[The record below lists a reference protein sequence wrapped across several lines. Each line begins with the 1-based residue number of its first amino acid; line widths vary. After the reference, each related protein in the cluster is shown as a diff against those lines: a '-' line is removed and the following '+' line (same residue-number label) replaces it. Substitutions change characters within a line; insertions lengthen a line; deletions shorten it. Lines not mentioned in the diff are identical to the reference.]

1 MPGVKGKGGVKGRSG
16 RKSKAEELG
25 LIALLDEC
33 WTLDARRDC
42 IRKLAEKASQG
53 EFEAVKILMGY
64 TYGKPVD
71 RKEITGAGGADLL
84 QPIADALNQV
94 YGDAD

>member
-25 LIALLDEC
+25 LVALLDEC
-33 WTLDARRDC
+33 WTLDDRKSCLRR
-42 IRKLAEKASQG
+42 LAQQANAG
-53 EFEAVKILMGY
+53 EYEAVKILMGY

-84 QPIADALNQV
+84 QPLADALNQV